1 MIPRIDLVQ
10 KILLNHEFN
19 ISQHLIAF
27 NANTFHERE
36 NAQNYSIF
44 WKRPKVFPVMDTKII
59 SIDQNS
65 TQFPIVILCVNI
77 SLRAFLCACL
87 QNPQLN
93 RGRGGKSIVSFV
105 LEIHQ
110 RLFSSWKIISSTY
123 FIHKNDIEYS
133 KFSNRCLIVRNC
145 I

>member
-1 MIPRIDLVQ
+1 MKGKMP
-10 KILLNHEFN
+10 
-19 ISQHLIAF
+19 
-27 NANTFHERE
+27 
-36 NAQNYSIF
+36 QNYSIY

-87 QNPQLN
+87 WNPQLN

-110 RLFSSWKIISSTY
+110 RIYSSWKIISSSY
-123 FIHKNDIEYS
+123 LYKIIIKNDTELI
-133 KFSNRCLIVRNC
+133 KFSNRCLRVRGRIN
-145 I
+145 